1 MGHTVGPENFENFFR
16 PKQFLEKNILFFLVY
31 LELSMEI
38 QFFKQYFFREI
49 DSNVYFRPN
58 FLKIFCPSVDRKK
71 SYKEIEVM

>member
-1 MGHTVGPENFENFFR
+1 MGWVGHTVGPENFEKFFR

-49 DSNVYFRPN
+49 DSNVYFRPKFFKN
-58 FLKIFCPSVDRKK
+58 FLSLCG
-71 SYKEIEVM
+71 

>member
-1 MGHTVGPENFENFFR
+1 
-16 PKQFLEKNILFFLVY
+16 
-31 LELSMEI
+31 MEI